1 MAQRTPGFALF
12 TDPDGRF
19 SVEFPSDWRWMM
31 VSPSQEALVTFV
43 QPRSEAALVVERVRL
58 KQSLANDEITELF
71 AQIESDIL
79 KENQPKATDVA
90 AKMIV
95 QGGRRIV
102 VIDYTRPGLVE
113 DERVRQYSFPV
124 VENLYR
130 VTCMALA
137 REFKKYE
144 MTFASV
150 ADSLKS
156 AGELG
161 TTSAR
166 GR

>member
-19 SVEFPSDWRWMM
+19 SVEFPNDWRWMM

-79 KENQPKATDVA
+79 KENQPKATKVA
-90 AKMIV
+90 ARMIS

-102 VIDYTRPGLVE
+102 VIDYTRPGLGE
-113 DERVRQYSFPV
+113 DERVRQSSFPV
-124 VENLYR
+124 AENLYS

-137 REFKKYE
+137 SEFQEYAL
-144 MTFASV
+144 TFATV
-150 ADSLKS
+150 AESSS